1 MPWLERD
8 RRGRER
14 VPERAIRAFAARVAA
29 RYRPLWIILFGS
41 YARGDYNRD
50 SDVDLLVV
58 TQKRRRGDLD
68 VRIRNRIACN
78 FPLDLLVM
86 DEERLRR
93 RIELSDFFLGEIV
106 SEGRVL
112 YEAGDAG
119 VGGEGRGGLRRRYS
133 PAAPA

>member
-1 MPWLERD
+1 MNGRRRDPASVPWLVCD

-14 VPERAIRAFAARVAA
+14 VPERAIRDFAARVAA
-29 RYRPLWIILFGS
+29 RYKPLRIILFGS
-41 YARGDYNRD
+41 YARGDFNRD

-68 VRIRNRIACN
+68 LRIRDRIDCS
-78 FPLDLLVM
+78 FPLDLLVT

-93 RIELSDFFLGEIV
+93 RIDMSDFFLREIV
-106 SEGRVL
+106 SQGRVL

-119 VGGEGRGGLRRRYS
+119 VG
-133 PAAPA
+133 